1 MIQKNFWIFVESYHN
16 WEQDKKNNFNLIGM
30 DSRKIE
36 LKGINGND
44 IFFTY
49 ITKLKKFSDCRRII
63 STELEVTPSLMKYDK
78 NFPTSIKT
86 EKIKILEMNKWL
98 NYDLIKNEL
107 EIFATTTSPQLKL
120 LNAPILISDYDA
132 KTLLNYMM
140 IKDV

>member
-30 DSRKIE
+30 DSRKIK
-36 LKGINGND
+36 LKGIKIND

>member
-1 MIQKNFWIFVESYHN
+1 MKQRNFWIFVESYHN

-36 LKGINGND
+36 LKGINVND

-63 STELEVTPSLMKYDK
+63 STELEVTPSLMEYDK

-86 EKIKILEMNKWL
+86 EKINLRDK
-98 NYDLIKNEL
+98 
-107 EIFATTTSPQLKL
+107 
-120 LNAPILISDYDA
+120 
-132 KTLLNYMM
+132 
-140 IKDV
+140 

>member
-1 MIQKNFWIFVESYHN
+1 MKQRNFWIFVESYHN

-36 LKGINGND
+36 LKGINVND

-63 STELEVTPSLMKYDK
+63 STELEVTPSLMEYDK

-86 EKIKILEMNKWL
+86 EKIKILEINKWL
-98 NYDLIKNEL
+98 NYDLIKDEL
-107 EIFATTTSPQLKL
+107 EIFATAISPQLKL
-120 LNAPILISDYDA
+120 LNAPISISDYDA
-132 KTLLNYMM
+132 ERLLNYMM
-140 IKDV
+140 IKDI

>member
-1 MIQKNFWIFVESYHN
+1 MKQRNFWIFVESYHN

-36 LKGINGND
+36 LTGINVND

-63 STELEVTPSLMKYDK
+63 STELEVTPSLMEYDK

-86 EKIKILEMNKWL
+86 EKIKILEINKWL
-98 NYDLIKNEL
+98 NYDLIKDEL
-107 EIFATTTSPQLKL
+107 EIFATAISPQLKL
-120 LNAPILISDYDA
+120 LNAPISISDYDA
-132 KTLLNYMM
+132 ERLLNYMM
-140 IKDV
+140 IKDI

>member
-36 LKGINGND
+36 LKGIKIND

-63 STELEVTPSLMKYDK
+63 STELEVTPSLMEYDK

-107 EIFATTTSPQLKL
+107 EIFATAISPQLKL

-132 KTLLNYMM
+132 KTLLNYMI